1 MKKVW
6 VPIAVVCMLV
16 ATVLV
21 FRLNFEEAFVV
32 AAIGAVAWFLN
43 YRQQV
48 KTRLTRLEEED
59 KSFDQGR
66 GVDEE
71 QSTEDSLS

>member
-1 MKKVW
+1 MKYVW
-6 VPIAVVCMLV
+6 VPIALVCMLA

-43 YRQQV
+43 YRRHV
-48 KTRLTRLEEED
+48 KTRLGGLEDEE

-71 QSTEDSLS
+71 QHTEDSLP